1 MNTQRYTDRRA
12 EQSNYN
18 ALPFSVARKYCFIRL
33 DNAFRYGFAIP

>member
-1 MNTQRYTDRRA
+1 MHSDMLTT